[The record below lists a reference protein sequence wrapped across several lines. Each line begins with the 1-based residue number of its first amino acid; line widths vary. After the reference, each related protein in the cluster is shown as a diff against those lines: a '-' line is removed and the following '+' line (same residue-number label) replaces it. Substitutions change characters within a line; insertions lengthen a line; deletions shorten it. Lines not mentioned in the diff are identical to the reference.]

1 MCLINKCLLS
11 YLPTYLVTFLYEFIP
26 TNCIVGA
33 RTPKEQVML
42 TAFDQAGETSPFCIF
57 LYPQG
62 LQSYDR

>member
-33 RTPKEQVML
+33 RTPKELVML
-42 TAFDQAGETSPFCIF
+42 TAFDRAGETSPFCIF